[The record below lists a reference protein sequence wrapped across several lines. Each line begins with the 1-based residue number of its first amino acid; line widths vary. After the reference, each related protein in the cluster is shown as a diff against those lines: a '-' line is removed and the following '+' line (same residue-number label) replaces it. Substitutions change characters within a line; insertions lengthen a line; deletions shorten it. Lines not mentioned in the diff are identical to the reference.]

1 MNLRVIKKDIVFFTE
16 EFVSDAFL
24 SLNFTEDSA
33 RKDKVLGLI
42 NDVLNLED
50 ETRTLISHP
59 EGDRKAFYRG
69 VYENYLK
76 ALDALYDQ
84 LSEANHPAAE

>member
-33 RKDKVLGLI
+33 RREKVVGLI
-42 NDVLNLED
+42 NEVLNLED
-50 ETRTLISHP
+50 ETRTVISHP
-59 EGDRKAFYRG
+59 EGNRRAFYRG

-76 ALDALYDQ
+76 ALDALYDK
-84 LSEANHPAAE
+84 LSAANHTAAE

>member
-24 SLNFTEDSA
+24 SLNFTKDGA
-33 RKDKVLGLI
+33 RSEKVVGLI
-42 NDVLNLED
+42 NDALNLED
-50 ETRTLISHP
+50 ETRTAISHP
-59 EGDRKAFYRG
+59 EGNIKAFYRG

-76 ALDALYDQ
+76 ALDALYDK